1 MLSLILAS
9 ALSLSHQDERV
20 FNPVL
25 QPAGNGDVAVT
36 VVVPDGFALYADRSK
51 VDARGAAVEV
61 VTKPVLKNDPVMGP
75 ELLWRGEARW
85 LVRGLAAGSQIDVVL
100 QGCNEVEQIC
110 YPPERVTL
118 TAQ

>member
-9 ALSLSHQDERV
+9 ALSVSHHDERA
-20 FNPVL
+20 FTPVL
-25 QPAGNGDVAVT
+25 EPAGNGAVAVS
-36 VVVPDGFALYADRSK
+36 VLVPQGFALYADRSK
-51 VDARGAAVEV
+51 VEAAGGVVEV

-85 LVRGLAAGSQIDVVL
+85 VVRGVATGSQIDVVL

-118 TAQ
+118 TAP